1 MPVETIILSN
11 FPYNLKYLRL
21 SKSPPISQES
31 LAQRLGTTQK
41 CISQYERG
49 DCLPSVAFVMQLAQY
64 YHLTTDDLLYRDL
77 TKKGL

>member
-49 DCLPSVAFVMQLAQY
+49 DCLPSVTFVMQLAQY
-64 YHLTTDDLLYRDL
+64 YHLTTDDLLCRDL

>member
-64 YHLTTDDLLYRDL
+64 YHLTTDDLLCRDL